1 MLFKRKI
8 KMSKVFHATKPTF
21 GYGLTP
27 KWPEE
32 YQLVAELETESLEE
46 AFNLTNHVNCAWW
59 DNEGVKL
66 VKQSRSTSVGDIVI
80 TSEGTFL
87 CEEVGWTKIY

>member
-1 MLFKRKI
+1 
-8 KMSKVFHATKPTF
+8 MSKVFHATKPTF
-21 GYGLTP
+21 GFGDTP

-32 YQLVAELETESLEE
+32 YQLVAELETESLEK
-46 AFNLTNHVNCAWW
+46 AFELTNHISCAWW

-80 TSEGTFL
+80 TNEGTFL
-87 CEEVGWTKIY
+87 CDRVGWTKLY